1 MAYIAEIQEDIHR
14 LKLELELLECTK
26 SQVENDIQSTEQELR
41 ILEGMLQEYKLE
53 DIMVTRFQGVKRKRE
68 QENLA
73 EIEAKN
79 EEQRVSKVKHDRF
92 KRRRQ
97 DGH

>member
-1 MAYIAEIQEDIHR
+1 MAYIAEIQEDIHQ
-14 LKLELELLECTK
+14 LKLELELLESTK

-68 QENLA
+68 Q
-73 EIEAKN
+73 
-79 EEQRVSKVKHDRF
+79 RVSKEQHDRF

>member
-1 MAYIAEIQEDIHR
+1 MAYIAEIQEDIHQ
-14 LKLELELLECTK
+14 LKLELEILESTK

-68 QENLA
+68 Q
-73 EIEAKN
+73 
-79 EEQRVSKVKHDRF
+79 RVSKEQHDRF